1 MAEKGLDFSNVE
13 NKTSQTDY
21 LFSDIKAQ
29 MAMARMQPYRRKGQ
43 IGLVN
48 DFAKEEMDKEMMKE
62 RQTIRGAEDYFD
74 DNIVDDR
81 KNQFSPYEFQLI
93 RDIEKAYAEHNQQV
107 VNNGDNSTKND

>member
-21 LFSDIKAQ
+21 LFTDIKAQ
-29 MAMARMQPYRRKGQ
+29 MKMAKMQSYNPRGQ
-43 IGLVN
+43 LGLVN
-48 DFAKEEMDKEMMKE
+48 DFAKEEMNKEMMKE
-62 RQTIRGAEDYFD
+62 RQTIKGAEDYFD

-81 KNQFSPYEFQLI
+81 KNQFNPYELQLI

-107 VNNGDNSTKND
+107 VNNDNNNTENN